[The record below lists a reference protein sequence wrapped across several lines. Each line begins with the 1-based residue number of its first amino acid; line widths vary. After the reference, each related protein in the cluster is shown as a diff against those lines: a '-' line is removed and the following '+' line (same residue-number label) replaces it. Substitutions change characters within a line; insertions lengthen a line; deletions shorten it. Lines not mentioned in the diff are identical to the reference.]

1 MIRRKSRREIE
12 TMRKA
17 GIVVAR
23 VHAYCREH
31 AKPGVSTWELDQ
43 AAEDIIRSAG
53 GTPTFKGYHGFP
65 ATICAS
71 VNEEI
76 VHGIPSKKRIL
87 KDGDVF
93 SLDVGCT
100 LNGMVADAA
109 LTVPVGTVPPEVQQ
123 LLDDTQRSLFVGI
136 EAAVVGNRVHD
147 IGASIEA
154 FATQK
159 GYGIVRDYG
168 GHGVGHRLHEEPH
181 IPNHGRGGTGP
192 RIKAG
197 HCFAIE
203 PMLNLGVDDVVVLPD
218 QWTVIT
224 ADRKP
229 SAHFEHSIAI
239 TEKGP
244 YILTLP
250 EDAKQPYV
258 ESF

>member
-1 MIRRKSRREIE
+1 MIKRKSRKEIE
-12 TMRKA
+12 IMRQA
-17 GIVVAR
+17 GIVVAK
-23 VHAYCREH
+23 VHTYCREN
-31 AKPGVSTWELDQ
+31 AKPGVTTWELDQ
-43 AAEDIIRSAG
+43 AAEEIIRSHG
-53 GTPTFKGYHGFP
+53 GIPTFKGYHGFP

-71 VNEEI
+71 INEEI
-76 VHGIPSKKRIL
+76 VHGIPSKKRVL
-87 KDGDVF
+87 KSGDVF

-109 LTVPVGTVPPEVQQ
+109 LTVGVGEVTDDVKA
-123 LLDDTQRSLFVGI
+123 LLKDTQRSLFVGI
-136 EAAVVGNRVHD
+136 EAAMVGNRVHD
-147 IGASIEA
+147 IGAAIES
-154 FATQK
+154 FANKK

-203 PMLNLGVDDVVVLPD
+203 PMLNLGCDDVKVLPD

-239 TEKGP
+239 TADGP

-250 EDAKQPYV
+250 EDAPQPYV
-258 ESF
+258 SSF